1 MGMGMVGFGLLMMLF
16 GLLVVVG
23 IVALIIWAVL
33 HLTGAGRPG
42 RPGGPQAR
50 QILDQRYA
58 RGEIDQDE
66 YQRIRRELG

>member
-1 MGMGMVGFGLLMMLF
+1 MIGFGLLMMLF

-33 HLTGAGRPG
+33 RLTGAGRPG
-42 RPGGPQAR
+42 SPGGHQAR

>member
-1 MGMGMVGFGLLMMLF
+1 MGMGMIGFGLLMMLF
-16 GLLVVVG
+16 GLLVLVG

-33 HLTGAGRPG
+33 HLGGAGRPG
-42 RPGGPQAR
+42 STGGPR

>member
-1 MGMGMVGFGLLMMLF
+1 MGMGMAVFGLLMMLF

-42 RPGGPQAR
+42 GPGGSQAR
-50 QILDQRYA
+50 LILDQRYA

>member
-1 MGMGMVGFGLLMMLF
+1 MGMMGFGVLMMLF
-16 GLLVVVG
+16 GLLLLVG

-33 HLTGAGRPG
+33 RLTGSGRPSS
-42 RPGGPQAR
+42 PGGDQAR
-50 QILDQRYA
+50 QILGQRYA

>member
-1 MGMGMVGFGLLMMLF
+1 MGMGMLGFGLLMMLF

-33 HLTGAGRPG
+33 RLTGAGRPG
-42 RPGGPQAR
+42 SPGQQAR
-50 QILDQRYA
+50 QILDQRFA